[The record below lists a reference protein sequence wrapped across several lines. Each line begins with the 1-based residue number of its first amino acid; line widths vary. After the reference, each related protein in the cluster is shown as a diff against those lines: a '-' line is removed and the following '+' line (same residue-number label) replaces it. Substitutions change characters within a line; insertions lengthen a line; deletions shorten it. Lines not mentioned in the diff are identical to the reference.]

1 MKIAIL
7 GSTGSIGRQTAD
19 VAAFQGY
26 EVEAICAAKS
36 IDVLEEQ
43 IRRFSPKYC
52 GVFDH
57 DAAKQLQL
65 RVKDTKTKLFA
76 GEQGILDMIS
86 LLTCDTVVNA
96 IVGKAGLL
104 PTLAVLEKGI
114 TLALANKESLVCAGD
129 LVMAKAKEKGVS
141 ILPVDSEHSAI
152 FQCLHAGR
160 REDLNKILLTAS
172 GGPFFGKTKEELEHC
187 TLEMTLAHPT
197 WQMGSKI
204 TVDSAT
210 LMNKGFE
217 VIEAIYLFDL
227 KPSQVEVLVHRQSI
241 VHSMVEFADHSVI
254 AQMSVP
260 DMRDCIQYA
269 LTYPKRVP
277 SPVDALDLTKIGALT
292 FQKPDTHAFPLLP
305 LALRA
310 IGEGGVRPAA
320 LNAANEAAVALFLAG
335 KIRFT
340 RIAELVTAA
349 VDAAEVKKNPT
360 LSDILHASEVAF
372 DYVNEAANRG

>member
-7 GSTGSIGRQTAD
+7 GSTGSIGQQTAD
-19 VAAFQGY
+19 VAAFHGY
-26 EVEAICAAKS
+26 EVEAICAARS
-36 IDVLEEQ
+36 IDILETQ

-52 GVFDH
+52 GVFDE
-57 DAAKQLQL
+57 AAAEQLKN
-65 RVKDTKTKLFA
+65 RIVDTKTRLFV
-76 GEQGILDMIS
+76 GQEGILEMIS

-104 PTLAVLEKGI
+104 PTLAVIEKGI
-114 TLALANKESLVCAGD
+114 TLALANKESLVCAGEI
-129 LVMAKAKEKGVS
+129 VMAKAKEKGVS

-160 REDLNKILLTAS
+160 RDDLKKILLTAS
-172 GGPFFGKTKEELEHC
+172 GGPFFGKTKEELENC
-187 TLEMTLAHPT
+187 TLEMALAHPT
-197 WQMGSKI
+197 WSMGSKI

-217 VIEAIYLFDL
+217 VIEAIHLFSVPADM
-227 KPSQVEVLVHRQSI
+227 VEVLVHRQSI

-254 AQMSVP
+254 AQLSVP

-269 LTYPKRVP
+269 LTYPKRLP
-277 SPVDALDLTKIGALT
+277 SPVAPLDLTKVGALT
-292 FQKPDTHAFPLLP
+292 FECPDTEAFPMLP

-310 IGEGGVRPAA
+310 VTEGGVRPAA

-335 KIRFT
+335 KIKFT
-340 RIAELVTAA
+340 EIFSLVTAA
-349 VDAAEVKKNPT
+349 VDAAPIVREAT
-360 LSDILHASEVAF
+360 LSDILRASDAALA
-372 DYVNEAANRG
+372 YVYEAAGR

>member
-19 VAAFQGY
+19 VAAFHGY
-26 EVEAICAAKS
+26 EVEAVCAARS
-36 IDVLEEQ
+36 IDLLEEQ

-52 GVFDH
+52 GVFDEK
-57 DAAKQLQL
+57 AAAELKT
-65 RVKDTKTKLFA
+65 RIADTNTCLFV
-76 GEQGILDMIS
+76 GESGILEMIG

-104 PTLAVLEKGI
+104 PTLAVIDKGI
-114 TLALANKESLVCAGD
+114 TLALANKESLVCAGEI
-129 LVMAKAKEKGVS
+129 VMAKAKEKGVS

-160 REDLNKILLTAS
+160 RQDLKKILLTAS
-172 GGPFFGKTKEELEHC
+172 GGPFFGKTKAELENC
-187 TLEMTLAHPT
+187 TLQMALAHPT
-197 WQMGSKI
+197 WSMGSKI

-217 VIEAIYLFDL
+217 VIEAIHLFGVPAE
-227 KPSQVEVLVHRQSI
+227 KVEVLVHRQSI

-254 AQMSVP
+254 AQLSVP

-269 LTYPKRVP
+269 LTYPQRLP
-277 SPVDALDLTKIGALT
+277 SPVAPLDLTKAGPLT
-292 FQKPDTHAFPLLP
+292 FEHPDTEAFPMLP
-305 LALRA
+305 LALRS
-310 IGEGGVRPAA
+310 ITEGGVRPAV

-335 KIRFT
+335 KIKFT
-340 RIAELVTAA
+340 EIFTLVTEAVNAA
-349 VDAAEVKKNPT
+349 PVIKDPI
-360 LSDILHASEVAF
+360 LSDILKASDAAF
-372 DYVNEAANRG
+372 VHVNLAANRG

>member
-7 GSTGSIGRQTAD
+7 GSTGSIGQQTAD
-19 VAAFQGY
+19 VAAFHGY
-26 EVEAICAAKS
+26 EVEAICAARS
-36 IDVLEEQ
+36 IDILEAQ

-52 GVFDH
+52 GVFDEN
-57 DAAKQLQL
+57 AAWQLKK
-65 RVKDTKTKLFA
+65 RINDTKTRVFV
-76 GEQGILDMIS
+76 GQSGILEMIS

-104 PTLAVLEKGI
+104 PTLAIIDKGI
-114 TLALANKESLVCAGD
+114 TLALANKESLVCAGE

-152 FQCLHAGR
+152 FQCLHAGN
-160 REDLNKILLTAS
+160 REDLKKIVLTAS
-172 GGPFFGKTKEELEHC
+172 GGPFFGKTKAELENC
-187 TLEMTLAHPT
+187 TLEMALSHPT
-197 WQMGSKI
+197 WSMGSKI

-217 VIEAIYLFDL
+217 VIEAIHLFGVHADM
-227 KPSQVEVLVHRQSI
+227 VEVLVHRQSI

-254 AQMSVP
+254 AQLSVP

-269 LTYPKRVP
+269 LTYPKRLP
-277 SPVDALDLTKIGALT
+277 SPVAPLDLTKVGALT
-292 FQKPDTHAFPLLP
+292 FARPDMEAFPMLP

-310 IGEGGVRPAA
+310 VSEGGVRPAA

-335 KIRFT
+335 KIKFT
-340 RIAELVTAA
+340 EIFSLVTGA
-349 VDAAEVKKNPT
+349 VDAAPIVKEAM
-360 LSDILHASEVAF
+360 LDDILRASDAAF
-372 DYVNEAANRG
+372 AYVYEAVGR

>member
-7 GSTGSIGRQTAD
+7 GSTGSIGTQTAD
-19 VAAFQGY
+19 VARFHGY
-26 EVEAICAAKS
+26 EVEAICAAKR
-36 IDVLEEQ
+36 IDILEAQ
-43 IRRFSPKYC
+43 IREFSPKYC
-52 GVFDH
+52 GVFDEG
-57 DAAKQLQL
+57 AAELLKA
-65 RVKDTKTKLFA
+65 RVADTATRIFS
-76 GEQGILDMIS
+76 GQEGILEMIS

-104 PTLAVLEKGI
+104 PTLAVIEKGI
-114 TLALANKESLVCAGD
+114 TLALANKESLVCAGEI
-129 LVMAKAKEKGVS
+129 VMARAREKGVA

-152 FQCLHAGR
+152 FQSMQAGR
-160 REDLNKILLTAS
+160 REDLKKIILTAS

-187 TLEMTLAHPT
+187 TLEMALAHPT
-197 WQMGSKI
+197 WNMGSKI

-217 VIEAIYLFDL
+217 VIEAIWLFDV
-227 KPSQVEVLVHRQSI
+227 KPEQVEVVVHRQSI

-269 LTYPKRVP
+269 LTYPVRLP
-277 SPVDALDLTKIGALT
+277 SPVPGLDLCRIGMLT
-292 FQKPDTHAFPLLP
+292 FSAPDTEAFPMLP

-310 IGEGGVRPAA
+310 ISEGGVKPAA

-340 RIAELVTAA
+340 DIFRLVEAA
-349 VDAAEVKKNPT
+349 VEAADRVEKPT
-360 LSDILHASEVAF
+360 LNDILKASDDAF
-372 DYVNEAANRG
+372 AHVNAAVHGA